1 MISYYKIVVTIDVIA
16 VVVVV
21 VVVVVVDDDD
31 DDDDDELVGVFIPVV
46 VLFVFV
52 QWEGICC
59 VYLNTIVRLLYLFY
73 VANVLLKY

>member
-1 MISYYKIVVTIDVIA
+1 MIGYYQIVVTVDVIA
-16 VVVVV
+16 
-21 VVVVVVDDDD
+21 VVDDDD
-31 DDDDDELVGVFIPVV
+31 DDDDDDDELYGIFIPVV

-59 VYLNTIVRLLYLFY
+59 VYLNTIFRLLYLFY

>member
-1 MISYYKIVVTIDVIA
+1 MISYYQIVVTVDVIA
-16 VVVVV
+16 LVVVDDDDD
-21 VVVVVVDDDD
+21 VVDDDD
-31 DDDDDELVGVFIPVV
+31 DDDDDELFGIFIPVV

-73 VANVLLKY
+73 VGNVLLKY